1 MLAVPWE
8 INNNKKINKN
18 KPKFTINCRSSLV
31 WLASQ
36 IGAITGE
43 ELSLSVLSFSDK
55 LVPWS
60 PLGWEGGAQFYS
72 SGAPCWG
79 REGELP
85 QRCESVQALAY
96 RGSLSPAGADFR
108 EVSWSVAHQVC
119 SHPISPARHRPRQLQ
134 RNVSVCSRWSHRS
147 SHSITTRLLLSCLL
161 SVLCRCMCW
170 FLTQNWGVRVAVAQ
184 HRRCLA
190 LNSQTWSRGRCVSE
204 LSCVFLQFSLHVY
217 NIAINSTGEEIPSKN
232 VAYSYQAMS

>member
-8 INNNKKINKN
+8 LNNKKKINKN

-36 IGAITGE
+36 IAAITGE
-43 ELSLSVLSFSDK
+43 ELHLSVLSFSDK

-60 PLGWEGGAQFYS
+60 PLGWEGVAQFY
-72 SGAPCWG
+72 AVLVPRVLG

-85 QRCESVQALAY
+85 QRCESVQAPAY
-96 RGSLSPAGADFR
+96 RGSLSPAAADFR
-108 EVSWSVAHQVC
+108 EVSWS
-119 SHPISPARHRPRQLQ
+119 SPSSCALPDVPSSAPPPPAPAS
-134 RNVSVCSRWSHRS
+134 VSVRGRCSHRS
-147 SHSITTRLLLSCLL
+147 SPSITTRLLLSCL
-161 SVLCRCMCW
+161 VPVFHRCMCW
-170 FLTQNWGVRVAVAQ
+170 FLTQNWAVREAVAQ
-184 HRRCLA
+184 HRGCLA
-190 LNSQTWSRGRCVSE
+190 LNSQTWSRGRCISE
-204 LSCVFLQFSLHVY
+204 LSCLFLQFSLHVY